1 MATINITDATFEQDV
16 LNSDKPVVLDFW
28 APWCGPCKQLGPK
41 MDMLAEN
48 GVPIKKVN
56 TDYEA
61 SLVEKYGIRSVPT
74 LIVTDLEGNEIKRM
88 QGAGKTVQQLNEW
101 YNG

>member
-1 MATINITDATFEQDV
+1 MEVRVKKGILYFT
-16 LNSDKPVVLDFW
+16 

-41 MDMLAEN
+41 MEQLEN
-48 GVPIKKVN
+48 SGVPVKKIN

-61 SLVEKYGIRSVPT
+61 SLVAQYAIKSVPT
-74 LIVTDLEGNEIKRM
+74 LVVTDLEGNEIKRM
-88 QGAGKTVQQLNEW
+88 QGSGNSLQQLKDW

>member
-1 MATINITDATFEQDV
+1 MNVRVKKGILYF
-16 LNSDKPVVLDFW
+16 S
-28 APWCGPCKQLGPK
+28 APWCSPCKQLGPK
-41 MDMLAEN
+41 MEQLAES
-48 GVPIKKVN
+48 GVPVKKIN

-61 SLVEKYGIRSVPT
+61 SLVEKYGIKSVPT
-74 LIVTDLEGNEIKRM
+74 LVVTDLEGNEIKRM

>member
-1 MATINITDATFEQDV
+1 MKVQVKKGILYFT
-16 LNSDKPVVLDFW
+16 

-41 MDMLAEN
+41 MEQLEN
-48 GVPIKKVN
+48 SGIPIKKIN

-61 SLVEKYGIRSVPT
+61 TLVTQYAIKSVPT
-74 LIVTDLEGNEIKRM
+74 LVITDLDGNEIKRI
-88 QGAGKTVQQLNEW
+88 QGGGKSLQQLKDW